1 MDKSGQTL
9 LAFIAGMC
17 LCGLSDRLGVSNAKL
32 ALVGGAF
39 CAAAFALIVLDA
51 CVLRR
56 ASSDGTEPIFVSLF
70 CMIGATCLGVAA
82 ARCVT
87 DRFGTKVS
95 HCDRP
100 CQCRENNPETAG
112 RGPGGAGGEASGASG
127 AFFDFEG
134 FAPGVGGP
142 GRRNEEVFAKGG
154 AVLAVGETGFDQFA
168 GGGNDGAVVEVGRGS
183 AAGAVAQNGKFRV
196 VHAAESSTG
205 TDKLSA
211 AAKGAE

>member
-134 FAPGVGGP
+134 FAPGVGGS
-142 GRRNEEVFAKGG
+142 GRRLESGTSERG
-154 AVLAVGETGFDQFA
+154 LEHAVGEAGFDQFA
-168 GGGNDGAVVEVGRGS
+168 GGGHDGGVVEVGRGG

-196 VHAAESSTG
+196 VHAAESSG
-205 TDKLSA
+205 TLTSCHPATK
-211 AAKGAE
+211 